1 MIQLEE
7 ELSTGIEEID
17 KQHTELMERTEKF
30 TEAIAKNKE
39 KQQLSYLLNFLV
51 SYAEYHFESEE
62 DIMEEHGY
70 GDINEH
76 RKRHM
81 EFFDVVNKLKDKL
94 KEEGPSNSFAL
105 DVQRFL
111 IDWLI
116 LHVKNV
122 DKKMADYL
130 KGKKKEN

>member
-62 DIMEEHGY
+62 RIMEEYGY
-70 GDINEH
+70 DDIHEH

-81 EFFDVVNKLKDKL
+81 EFFDVVNKLENKL

-111 IDWLI
+111 MDWLI

-122 DKKMADYL
+122 DKKMAEFL
-130 KGKKKEN
+130 KDNKKEN

>member
-1 MIQLEE
+1 MMQLDE
-7 ELSTGIEEID
+7 ELSTGIQEID
-17 KQHTELMERTEKF
+17 QQHDELLKRTEKF
-30 TEAIAKNKE
+30 TKAIAKNKE

-62 DIMEEHGY
+62 RIMEEYGY
-70 GDINEH
+70 DDIHEH

-81 EFFDVVNKLKDKL
+81 EFFDVVNKLKNKL

-111 IDWLI
+111 MDWLI

-122 DKKMADYL
+122 DKKMAEFL
-130 KGKKKEN
+130 KDNKKEN